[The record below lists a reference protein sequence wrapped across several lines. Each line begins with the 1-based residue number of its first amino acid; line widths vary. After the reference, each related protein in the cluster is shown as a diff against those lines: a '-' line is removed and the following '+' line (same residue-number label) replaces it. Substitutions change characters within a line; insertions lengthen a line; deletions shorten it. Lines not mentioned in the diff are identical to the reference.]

1 MAEASRR
8 IGIGP
13 KKKRRWRKVALEKN
27 LNLTTVH
34 PLSTDAGLM
43 RMIILQSQDI
53 QVKEGST
60 SELPDMLSMGT
71 TFMMM
76 LSLPLEDRLI
86 LVPLLAYVVISL
98 YCLPLKENILALG
111 AHCKIC

>member
-34 PLSTDAGLM
+34 PLSTDAGLTK
-43 RMIILQSQDI
+43 MIILQSQDI
-53 QVKEGST
+53 PVKEGLT
-60 SELPDMLSMGT
+60 SELPGMLSMGT
-71 TFMMM
+71 TFMMA
-76 LSLPLEDRLI
+76 LPLPLEDRLI
-86 LVPLLAYVVISL
+86 FVPM
-98 YCLPLKENILALG
+98 C
-111 AHCKIC
+111 